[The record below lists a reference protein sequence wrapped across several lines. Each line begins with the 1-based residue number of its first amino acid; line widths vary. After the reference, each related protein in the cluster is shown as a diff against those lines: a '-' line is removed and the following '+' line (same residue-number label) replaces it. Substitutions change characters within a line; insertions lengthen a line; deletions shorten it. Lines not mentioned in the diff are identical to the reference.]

1 MELGWDNKYQ
11 ARTPLSFSPV
21 ALRDVS
27 ELAVITAKQT
37 SVCVCVCVQLFL
49 AKHCTNGGGGAPH
62 HAGTKGDA

>member
-27 ELAVITAKQT
+27 ELAVIIAKQT
-37 SVCVCVCVQLFL
+37 SVCVCVC
-49 AKHCTNGGGGAPH
+49 ASISC
-62 HAGTKGDA
+62 